1 MKKQKKINRTIT
13 VDLVNFI
20 QSLDHKDD
28 WDKLNVGD
36 KVIFQN
42 KIFNTKIKAY
52 ITEMQL
58 DFQTNQV
65 KITISDIFDYK
76 DLDMIIAEK
85 LAQTTSTSSQVDFH
99 KQQIREQTGRITDMT
114 RLIEGEWDAN
124 KKRVMAGNET
134 VDIGS
139 HGVKVISKDNPNE
152 FVIMVGGVIA
162 MTRDNG
168 ETFKTGITPEGI
180 NAEML
185 IGKMIVG
192 ETLTFENESGTVKF
206 DKDGLYVN
214 SKNFHLVSNDGEE
227 NYFDKL
233 KREMSENAKQQT
245 DRMLEEYKKKF
256 HKLFLKLL
264 MLETLLIMQQIFF
277 KQLLL
282 ME

>member
-1 MKKQKKINRTIT
+1 MKEQKKINRTIT

-36 KVIFQN
+36 KVVFQN

-76 DLDMIIAEK
+76 DLDTIIAEK

-124 KKRVMAGNET
+124 KSV
-134 VDIGS
+134 
-139 HGVKVISKDNPNE
+139 
-152 FVIMVGGVIA
+152 
-162 MTRDNG
+162 
-168 ETFKTGITPEGI
+168 
-180 NAEML
+180 
-185 IGKMIVG
+185 
-192 ETLTFENESGTVKF
+192 
-206 DKDGLYVN
+206 
-214 SKNFHLVSNDGEE
+214 
-227 NYFDKL
+227 
-233 KREMSENAKQQT
+233 
-245 DRMLEEYKKKF
+245 
-256 HKLFLKLL
+256 
-264 MLETLLIMQQIFF
+264 
-277 KQLLL
+277 
-282 ME
+282 

>member
-1 MKKQKKINRTIT
+1 
-13 VDLVNFI
+13 
-20 QSLDHKDD
+20 
-28 WDKLNVGD
+28 
-36 KVIFQN
+36 
-42 KIFNTKIKAY
+42 
-52 ITEMQL
+52 
-58 DFQTNQV
+58 
-65 KITISDIFDYK
+65 
-76 DLDMIIAEK
+76 
-85 LAQTTSTSSQVDFH
+85 
-99 KQQIREQTGRITDMT
+99 
-114 RLIEGEWDAN
+114 
-124 KKRVMAGNET
+124 
-134 VDIGS
+134 
-139 HGVKVISKDNPNE
+139 
-152 FVIMVGGVIA
+152 MVGGVIA

-227 NYFDKL
+227 DYFDKL

-264 MLETLLIMQQIFF
+264 TLETLLIMQQIFF

-282 ME
+282 MELSQMLKNV